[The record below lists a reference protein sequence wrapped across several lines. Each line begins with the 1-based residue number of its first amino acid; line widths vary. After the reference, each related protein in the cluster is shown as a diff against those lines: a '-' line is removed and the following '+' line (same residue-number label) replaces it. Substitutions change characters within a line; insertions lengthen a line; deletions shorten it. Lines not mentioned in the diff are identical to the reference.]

1 MAKAVTLKNNDNEDI
16 YPVTSIDL
24 VNGNIPASHF
34 ANNAITSDKINW
46 NSVLASADNGKYL
59 LTKTANGVTFEKE
72 PDYRRGDI
80 LVVAENTAA
89 LSWSGTTKT
98 MWSAGT
104 WTQYGPLKNQSHA
117 HTLEITAPSDADWVI
132 KLHHITGTVQI
143 SSAWGHSGLYKSTT
157 LGSMQSYLTSCLVA
171 NGDLYLHQETEAIV
185 TIPAGTTMYF
195 GVWVRTS
202 SSTQNQWKGGG
213 DTTATAGDFNFG
225 RSCVIDAT
233 LVDIIPV

>member
-72 PDYRRGDI
+72 PEYRRGDI
-80 LVVAENTAA
+80 LVAAMNTAELNGA
-89 LSWSGTTKT
+89 WTSPA
-98 MWSAGT
+98 MWTLGD

-117 HTLEITAPSDADWVI
+117 HTLEITAPANADWVV

-143 SSAWGHSGLYKSTT
+143 QSAWGHSGIYSSST
-157 LGSMQSYLTSCLVA
+157 LGSAQNYLTTCLVA
-171 NGDLYLHQETEAIV
+171 NGDLFLHQETETIV

-202 SSTQNQWKGGG
+202 SSTSNRWYGGG
-213 DTTATAGDFNFG
+213 PTANPGTGFAYGT
-225 RSCVIDAT
+225 SCVLTAT
-233 LVDIIPV
+233 LVDEVAA